1 MEAGKVVELS
11 PLVRR
16 ITAGNGSVFT
26 GPGTNTYLVG
36 KEEVTVIDPGP
47 AMQEHIDV
55 ITAAA
60 PNIKQIL
67 VTHTHPDHS
76 PGVRLLKENLD
87 IPAYGMLTNS
97 SKNQDQTF
105 SPERILD
112 DGEVFQAVSYTH
124 LTLPTIA
131 IV

>member
-60 PNIKQIL
+60 PI
-67 VTHTHPDHS
+67 
-76 PGVRLLKENLD
+76 
-87 IPAYGMLTNS
+87 
-97 SKNQDQTF
+97 
-105 SPERILD
+105 
-112 DGEVFQAVSYTH
+112 
-124 LTLPTIA
+124 
-131 IV
+131 

>member
-60 PNIKQIL
+60 PNI
-67 VTHTHPDHS
+67 
-76 PGVRLLKENLD
+76 
-87 IPAYGMLTNS
+87 
-97 SKNQDQTF
+97 
-105 SPERILD
+105 
-112 DGEVFQAVSYTH
+112 
-124 LTLPTIA
+124 
-131 IV
+131 